1 MDLLVISGLSGG
13 GKSTALHALEDLGVY
28 CVDNVPLV
36 LLPDLMKCVR
46 GTEDDRPVAV
56 VVDARDAEYLER
68 FGDIHQQLTAAGH
81 AVEVLFLEAAS
92 DMLVRRY
99 SETRRRH
106 PMGDLPE
113 AIDRERELLEPIRAM
128 AERPIDTSTLT
139 GRQLRQLMRDRYGS
153 QGTLRLVLTSFGFRN
168 GVPSEADLILD
179 ARFLDNPHERE
190 DLRPLSGLHEPVAD
204 YVLGQEDAQTLLQHI
219 EALVRFTAPRSA
231 AEGRSYLTVAVGCT
245 GGQHRSVALVEAL
258 KRRLQKGEPFMEPA
272 PRLVVRHRD
281 VGGTAR

>member
-36 LLPDLMKCVR
+36 LLPQLMESVR
-46 GTEDDRPVAV
+46 RTEDDRPVAV
-56 VVDARDAEYLER
+56 VVDARDTAYLER
-68 FGDIHQQLTAAGH
+68 FGEIHQQLGAAGH
-81 AVEVLFLEAAS
+81 SVDVLFFEAAT
-92 DMLVRRY
+92 DVLVRRY

-113 AIDRERELLEPIRAM
+113 AIDRERELLGPIREKS
-128 AERPIDTSTLT
+128 ERPIDTSTLT
-139 GRQLRQLMRDRYGS
+139 GRQLRQLMRDRFGS
-153 QGTLRLVLTSFGFRN
+153 GGTLRLVLTSFGFRN
-168 GVPSEADLILD
+168 GVPSEADIVLD
-179 ARFLDNPHERE
+179 ARFLDNPFERE
-190 DLRPLSGLHEPVAD
+190 DLRPLSGLHAPVAD
-204 YVLGQEDAQTLLQHI
+204 YVLGQEDAQTLLGHI
-219 EALVRFTAPRSA
+219 ETLVRFAAPRSA

-245 GGQHRSVALVEAL
+245 GGQHRSVAVVEAL
-258 KRRLQKGEPFMEPA
+258 KRSLSTGEAFMEPA

>member
-36 LLPDLMKCVR
+36 LLPQLMQCVR

-56 VVDARDAEYLER
+56 VVDARDSEYLSR
-68 FGDIHQQLTAAGH
+68 FGEIHQQLLDAGH
-81 AVEVLFLEAAS
+81 SVDVLFLEAAR
-92 DMLVRRY
+92 DVLVRRY

-113 AIDRERELLEPIRAM
+113 AIDRERELLDPIRSM

-139 GRQLRQLMRDRYGS
+139 GRQLRQLMRDRFGS
-153 QGTLRLVLTSFGFRN
+153 QGTMRLVLTSFGFRN
-168 GVPSEADLILD
+168 GVPSEADVMLD
-179 ARFLDNPHERE
+179 ARFLDNPYERE

-204 YVLGQEDAQTLLQHI
+204 FVLGQEDAQTLLGHI
-219 EALVRFTAPRSA
+219 ESLVRFAAPRSA

-258 KRRLQKGEPFMEPA
+258 KRRLQKGDAFMEPV

-281 VGGTAR
+281 VGGTGR